1 MTEREI
7 NEVRELRSEI
17 NDLERKIELMRGAL
31 MNIVPLRN
39 CMPQG
44 HDLDSRVE
52 KTVVEIGELE
62 EELLELKERRELA
75 QLNITANICAAN
87 LTGQEAAVIYSR
99 YVKCMRFRDICF
111 ELNYSDYHVF
121 RLHKA
126 ALKKM
131 LFQSRE
137 RQDVS

>member
-39 CMPQG
+39 GMPQG
-44 HDLDSRVE
+44 HALDSRVE
-52 KTVVEIGELE
+52 KTVVQIGELE
-62 EELLELKERRELA
+62 EELFELTKRREVA
-75 QLNITANICAAN
+75 QLNITANICAAG
-87 LTGQEAAVIYSR
+87 LSGKEAAVIYLR

-111 ELNYSDYHVF
+111 ELNYSDAHVF
-121 RLHKA
+121 RLHSQG
-126 ALKKM
+126 LKK
-131 LFQSRE
+131 LIVE
-137 RQDVS
+137 

>member
-75 QLNITANICAAN
+75 KINITANICAAN

-111 ELNYSDYHVF
+111 ELNYSDAHVF
-121 RLHKA
+121 RLHGS
-126 ALKKM
+126 ALKK
-131 LFQSRE
+131 LIVE
-137 RQDVS
+137 

>member
-1 MTEREI
+1 MTEREL

-17 NDLERKIELMRGAL
+17 NDLERKIELLRGAL

-39 CMPQG
+39 GMPQG
-44 HDLDSRVE
+44 HDLESRIE
-52 KTVVEIGELE
+52 RLTVQIAELE
-62 EELLELKERRELA
+62 ENLLELKKRREVA
-75 QLNITANICAAN
+75 RLNITAAISAAN
-87 LTGQEAAVIYSR
+87 LSGKEASVISRR

-131 LFQSRE
+131 LVE
-137 RQDVS
+137 C

>member
-1 MTEREI
+1 MTEREL

-31 MNIVPLRN
+31 MNIVPLMN
-39 CMPQG
+39 GIPQG

-75 QLNITANICAAN
+75 KMNITANICAAN

-111 ELNYSDYHVF
+111 ELNYSDAHVF
-121 RLHKA
+121 RLHGS
-126 ALKKM
+126 ALKK
-131 LFQSRE
+131 LIVE
-137 RQDVS
+137 

>member
-7 NEVRELRSEI
+7 NEVREMRSEI
-17 NDLERKIELMRGAL
+17 NDLERKIEIMRGAL

-39 CMPQG
+39 GVPQG

-52 KTVVEIGELE
+52 KTVVQIGELE
-62 EELLELKERRELA
+62 EELLELKKRRELA
-75 QLNITANICAAN
+75 KIKITANICAAN

-121 RLHKA
+121 RLHKSG
-126 ALKKM
+126 LKK
-131 LFQSRE
+131 LQSRE